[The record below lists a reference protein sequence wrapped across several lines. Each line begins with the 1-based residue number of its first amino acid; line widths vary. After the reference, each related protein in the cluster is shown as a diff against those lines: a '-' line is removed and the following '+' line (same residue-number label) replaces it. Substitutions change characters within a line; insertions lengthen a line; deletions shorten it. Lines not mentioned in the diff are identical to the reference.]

1 MESIIVHVFAFIVG
15 ATTGVLYIA
24 AVVGGAMVLAWACSA
39 LGSAVSRARGRSQR
53 DRY

>member
-1 MESIIVHVFAFIVG
+1 MESIIVHVFAFIAG
-15 ATTGVLYIA
+15 TATGLLYLA
-24 AVVGGAMVLAWACSA
+24 AVVGGAMALAWACSA